1 MTARAVA
8 VQMGRNR
15 PSLGAV
21 AFLLAVP
28 GAAHAVLGW
37 PIWTV
42 AAPLWGLYVALM
54 LFVSIAE
61 LRQSSAVAPPADSP
75 AAKPRKEDHQP

>member
-1 MTARAVA
+1 M
-8 VQMGRNR
+8 QMVRNR

-28 GAAHAVLGW
+28 GAAHAVLSW

-54 LFVSIAE
+54 LFVSITE
-61 LRQSSAVAPPADSP
+61 LRHPPAVTPSTDSP